1 MSRIAFLKKKWVLAM
16 LALLAMVGI
25 ISGIAFYNWHKNE
38 SLGVDGRRDYCA
50 TSAGTYGIPVS
61 DDSPQAMQALLSAQP
76 YFVAGVTDSP
86 IPGAPILSHPIRM
99 HTGQDFNDCPHWM
112 LPLYD
117 VAGHLVA
124 IADYVY
130 DYPHKV
136 VRFADSGQ
144 IFPSEPRY
152 SNPFPYLSAEQAI
165 ALLKQQRNVGTR
177 AHPAP
182 ELVFLPL
189 DVGLPGH
196 PGPAW
201 NWRGGGAAPSDPI
214 WLLAGSDGRDY
225 LIGTDK
231 RVYTLHDIPL
241 S

>member
-1 MSRIAFLKKKWVLAM
+1 MPAIAVLKKKWVLA
-16 LALLAMVGI
+16 LLGLVVVIG
-25 ISGIAFYNWHKNE
+25 GVTFYNWHRNE
-38 SLGVDGRRDYCA
+38 SLGVDGRKDTCA
-50 TSAGTYGIPVS
+50 ESAGTYGIPAP
-61 DDSPQAMQALLSAQP
+61 DDSPHAMQALLSAQP
-76 YFVAGVTDSP
+76 YFVAGLTDSP
-86 IPGAPILSHPIRM
+86 IPGTPILSHPIRM
-99 HTGQDFNDCPHWM
+99 HTGQDFNDCPHWL

-117 VAGHLVA
+117 DTGHLVA
-124 IADYVY
+124 IADYID
-130 DYPHKV
+130 DYPHKI
-136 VRFADSGQ
+136 VRFADSAQ
-144 IFPSEPRY
+144 IFPGEPRY

-165 ALLKQQRNVGTR
+165 ALLKQQRNVGTK

-182 ELVFLPL
+182 ELVFLPINF
-189 DVGLPGH
+189 GLPER

-201 NWRGGGAAPSDPI
+201 NWRGGGAVPSDPI